1 MINQL
6 TVFGVRNLIC
16 ACGLLLVVSTSGAQN
31 LLQNGNFDF
40 DGSHWESADSDI
52 TLVFRADTGSDLG
65 GGSGNGSLEVQH
77 AFWSGLLVNLLN
89 PKAVLFAAAV
99 LIVIFPGKLS
109 LAEGGILVTNHLI
122 VEWGFYTVLAI
133 VLSTKTVSARYLRAK
148 VYLDRFAALVLGG
161 LGARLLLAR

>member
-1 MINQL
+1 MTEQK
-6 TVFGVRNLIC
+6 
-16 ACGLLLVVSTSGAQN
+16 
-31 LLQNGNFDF
+31 
-40 DGSHWESADSDI
+40 
-52 TLVFRADTGSDLG
+52 
-65 GGSGNGSLEVQH
+65 VQH